1 MAKMTSARQA
11 YFDDL
16 LNDCVEAV
24 AGAGIHVSQQGP
36 VIAALIQSDSLNG
49 LRKAL
54 LQAQVLRNL
63 PQFVTS
69 GDK

>member
-1 MAKMTSARQA
+1 MTSARQA

-16 LNDCVEAV
+16 LNDCVKAV
-24 AGAGIHVSQQGP
+24 AEARIHVSQQGP
-36 VIAALIQSDSLNG
+36 VIAALIQSDSYNG

-54 LQAQVLRNL
+54 LQVQVLRNS
-63 PQFVTS
+63 PQFVMS